1 MARGQQ
7 CLQLQ
12 DYMIQKTMIILGWA
26 WLFSAMSS
34 DLENCVFPE
43 ADLEEINPSTA
54 CSCRNI
60 SGFFSSRAEGRGT
73 GIVNIHEELQR
84 CWR

>member
-1 MARGQQ
+1 MAREQQ

-12 DYMIQKTMIILGWA
+12 DYMIQKTVMILGWA
-26 WLFSAMSS
+26 WLLSAMSS

-43 ADLEEINPSTA
+43 AVLGEFNPSTA
-54 CSCRNI
+54 CSCRNT
-60 SGFFSSRAEGRGT
+60 SAFSSRAEGRGT
-73 GIVNIHEELQR
+73 RVVNIHKELHR

>member
-26 WLFSAMSS
+26 WLFSVIWRTVFFLKQIWRRSILPLPAPAETFLVSS
-34 DLENCVFPE
+34 HPGLKAE
-43 ADLEEINPSTA
+43 AQ
-54 CSCRNI
+54 
-60 SGFFSSRAEGRGT
+60 
-73 GIVNIHEELQR
+73 EL
-84 CWR
+84 